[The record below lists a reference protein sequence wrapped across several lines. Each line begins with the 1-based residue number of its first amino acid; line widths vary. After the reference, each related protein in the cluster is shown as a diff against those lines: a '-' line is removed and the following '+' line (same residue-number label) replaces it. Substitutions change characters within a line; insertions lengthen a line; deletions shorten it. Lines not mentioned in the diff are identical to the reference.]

1 MKLKDSYFF
10 TLREDARDEDSKSGN
25 LLVKAGYIKKTSAG
39 IYMMLP

>member
-25 LLVKAGYIKKTSAG
+25 LLVKAPS
-39 IYMMLP
+39 L